1 MQFFD
6 LYSPTSFF
14 DIIFKLTI
22 LQSEV
27 EMAGLDVKALMKVHL
42 RMLDL

>member
-1 MQFFD
+1 MKYINS
-6 LYSPTSFF
+6 LLTSSPDGNTR
-14 DIIFKLTI
+14 IF